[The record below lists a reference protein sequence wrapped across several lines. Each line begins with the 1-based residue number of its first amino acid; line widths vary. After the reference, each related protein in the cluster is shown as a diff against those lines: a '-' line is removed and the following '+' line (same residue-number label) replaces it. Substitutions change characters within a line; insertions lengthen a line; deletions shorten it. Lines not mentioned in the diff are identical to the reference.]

1 MKVLSAAAAA
11 LFLSGAQVDACT
23 RYSDCVCRDD
33 AGAGRCAELVNPG
46 TVDNTTVFNN
56 ITWTDVEVYGPG
68 WTDTGP
74 GDNDTP
80 DDSMCQVDHEDPDP
94 VTGLE
99 NLGDATCWCKMD
111 IPNTLGLGGGTCV
124 GGDR

>member
-33 AGAGRCAELVNPG
+33 AGTGRCAELVNPG
-46 TVDNTTVFNN
+46 VDDTTTVFNN
-56 ITWTDVEVYGPG
+56 ITWTDVYGPL
-68 WTDTGP
+68 WTDQGP
-74 GDNDTP
+74 GDNVTP
-80 DDSMCQVDHEDPDP
+80 DDSMCQVGDEGPTP
-94 VTGLE
+94 FEGLDNE
-99 NLGDATCWCKMD
+99 GDATCWCKMD